1 MMEFTTN
8 VNKYGVKFSISTIF
22 ECNQN
27 CHVVYYTTVSTGH
40 IVSHFMEK
48 ENRNIQIRF
57 ITMSLVHKK
66 T

>member
-8 VNKYGVKFSISTIF
+8 VNKYGIKFSISTIF

-27 CHVVYYTTVSTGH
+27 CHVVYYKTVSTGH

-48 ENRNIQIRF
+48 E
-57 ITMSLVHKK
+57 
-66 T
+66 